1 MCATFYKV
9 KWRYFNNIFC
19 WLKCTMIYCHLSS
32 VDGNF
37 KKWTMIEAS
46 LAITSCDKLYF
57 VSFHTDNIDE
67 DAYKFQMLRLNRD
80 LGLQTKVVNHQAWA
94 NMCFFQFLY
103 LTIVNC
109 SSEIVDFFWQE
120 ALEIYSFHN
129 NSHRKIFLVPSLA
142 QTFKLKTC
150 QEEPKIEPH
159 CTIQWII
166 RNAPNVKKLI
176 RLGISSAEWFD
187 TWALIYNWSKMN

>member
-1 MCATFYKV
+1 
-9 KWRYFNNIFC
+9 
-19 WLKCTMIYCHLSS
+19 
-32 VDGNF
+32 
-37 KKWTMIEAS
+37 MIEAS

-109 SSEIVDFFWQE
+109 SSEIVDFFLTRGTRNLFVSQQQPQ
-120 ALEIYSFHN
+120 
-129 NSHRKIFLVPSLA
+129 KDIFSPQPCSN
-142 QTFKLKTC
+142 F
-150 QEEPKIEPH
+150 
-159 CTIQWII
+159 
-166 RNAPNVKKLI
+166 
-176 RLGISSAEWFD
+176 
-187 TWALIYNWSKMN
+187 